1 MSSGGLVNG
10 TERSVAVP
18 APRLSPRLRAKAV
31 WTQGPE
37 TRREQPLSQS
47 KSQEQIYRVGH
58 VPPHK
63 TWIPDRE
70 EEGGA
75 EPVWMVGQEPGPGQD
90 WVSDGSQGQNQARST
105 DRDLA
110 GSQGSL
116 DSEQIWGSVQNQ
128 DQSWGETS
136 RDGEDIWRPGGFL
149 STQWGRTNNEHLLNK
164 VLLLDPLLRVILSRL
179 ELKESPKRP
188 CGSKT
193 ARLMA
198 TRRQTPS

>member
-1 MSSGGLVNG
+1 MLQSPPIEIGDHPTSSCSVMSSGGLVNG

-18 APRLSPRLRAKAV
+18 APRLSPRLRAKDV

-37 TRREQPLSQS
+37 TRREQPLSQN
-47 KSQEQIYRVGH
+47 
-58 VPPHK
+58 K

-75 EPVWMVGQEPGPGQD
+75 ELVWRVGQEPGPEQD
-90 WVSDGSQGQNQARST
+90 WMSDGSQGQNQAWST

-116 DSEQIWGSVQNQ
+116 GSEQIWGSVQNQ
-128 DQSWGETS
+128 DQSWSETS

-149 STQWGRTNNEHLLNK
+149 STQ
-164 VLLLDPLLRVILSRL
+164 
-179 ELKESPKRP
+179 
-188 CGSKT
+188 
-193 ARLMA
+193 
-198 TRRQTPS
+198 

>member
-18 APRLSPRLRAKAV
+18 ALRLSPRLRAKAV

-37 TRREQPLSQS
+37 TRREQPLSQNKS
-47 KSQEQIYRVGH
+47 FNTRRDRGPEPCVPGRAGSSQEQIYRVGH

-75 EPVWMVGQEPGPGQD
+75 EPVWMVGQEPGPEQD

-128 DQSWGETS
+128 DQSWSETS

-149 STQWGRTNNEHLLNK
+149 STQ
-164 VLLLDPLLRVILSRL
+164 
-179 ELKESPKRP
+179 
-188 CGSKT
+188 
-193 ARLMA
+193 
-198 TRRQTPS
+198 